1 MIHGS
6 KPSLIRMT
14 IITSTSFDQHILLN
28 HIQES
33 TRECKTYIFMPRR
46 IWHRW
51 RHKANKNYKFYI
63 TQVLHKL
70 NLCRT
75 DFKKYWKLIE
85 PSIPDGELLRLF
97 EKAFGAHRC
106 LPGKVGLV
114 KEIVRRYKAM
124 GAPVRL
130 FGVSIFCLSVF
141 LCTL

>member
-6 KPSLIRMT
+6 KPSFIRMT

-33 TRECKTYIFMPRR
+33 TTDCKTCIYLPPR
-46 IWHRW
+46 IVHRW
-51 RHKANKNYKFYI
+51 RHKVRKTNKFFL
-63 TQVLHKL
+63 TRALSKL
-70 NLCRT
+70 NLSRA
-75 DFKKYWKLIE
+75 DFRKYWQLTE

-130 FGVSIFCLSVF
+130 FGMSIFCLSVF